1 MRNLAKNKNKSKTK
15 SKGKKNN
22 STQKNKNKNK
32 TKNNIY
38 KNQLNDNEPTE
49 KSLETNKSKNKNVV
63 FCRRKTAPKINE
75 ILRKLQNF
83 GKEKP
88 KKKKLLPEKLRR
100 DSIKDNEILKMIIKG
115 EDDQFPTHNNDNNN
129 NNDIIEEEDDKGIN
143 MSGDYSKYFEG
154 DNANDMNYLDNAKI
168 EDILNDNTNKK
179 NNGRERVKKE
189 IKEDMIQEI

>member
-1 MRNLAKNKNKSKTK
+1 MRNLAKNKSKSKTK

-22 STQKNKNKNK
+22 STQKNKNK

-49 KSLETNKSKNKNVV
+49 KSLETIKAKIKMWYFADGKRLKN
-63 FCRRKTAPKINE
+63 INE

-129 NNDIIEEEDDKGIN
+129 NNNDIIEEEDDKGIN
-143 MSGDYSKYFEG
+143 VSGDYSKYFEG
-154 DNANDMNYLDNAKI
+154 DNSNDMNYLDNVKI
-168 EDILNDNTNKK
+168 EDILNANTNKK
-179 NNGRERVKKE
+179 NNGKERVKKE
-189 IKEDMIQEI
+189 IKEDMI